1 MQGNSVALTAHD
13 MSDMGRLAQLAMN
26 PQSGAS
32 REEIYLAVA
41 SLYRIQGSG
50 LNNRE
55 RELMREILK
64 RLTRDVEMAIRI
76 ALAERLAE
84 DTTAPHDL
92 ILLLVDDTIEVARP
106 LIINSPLLTES
117 DVLRLIAEAGMSHQ
131 EAVAGRPHIGVPVT
145 DALAKSD
152 AESVLLALVRNATAK
167 ISSASYE
174 TLVQKSRALSGLQEP
189 LIRRP
194 DLPPQL
200 ANNMCEWVSDAL
212 KTYIKTNYKM
222 ATKDVDAAMSRAH
235 VVLKSEPSG
244 PKDPPADSAQKLIEK
259 MAASGQ
265 LKAGFLMRVL
275 SQGQMD
281 LFDLAF
287 ARLLDIELA
296 RFRPAFYERGARAV
310 ALSCRAAGID
320 RSVFPTVFNLS
331 RQARGLPVVLAAAEI
346 QAADTIFAGFTRQ
359 TAMANS
365 TPRCCNSSPVF
376 QALPDARAGV
386 LGSRPQVAKRQA
398 LPKA

>member
-1 MQGNSVALTAHD
+1 

-41 SLYRIQGSG
+41 SLYRIQGTG
-50 LNNRE
+50 LNSRE
-55 RELMREILK
+55 RELMRDILR

-92 ILLLVDDTIEVARP
+92 ILLLVDDAIEVARP
-106 LIINSPLLTES
+106 LILNSPLLTEA
-117 DVLRLIAEAGMSHQ
+117 DVLKLIAEAGVAHQ
-131 EAVAGRPHIGVPVT
+131 VAVADRPNLSVPVT
-145 DALAKSD
+145 NELAKSEH
-152 AESVLLALVRNATAK
+152 ESVLVALVRNVTAK
-167 ISSASYE
+167 ISDTAYQA
-174 TLVQKSRALSGLQEP
+174 LVEKSRAIAGLQEP

-200 ANNMCEWVSDAL
+200 ATNMCEWVSDAL
-212 KTYIKTNYKM
+212 KTYIRTNYEV
-222 ATKDVDAAMSRAH
+222 APRRVDVALNEANA
-235 VVLKSEPSG
+235 VLRSEPPS

-275 SQGQMD
+275 SQGQVD

-287 ARLLDIELA
+287 SRLLDVELT
-296 RFRPAFYERGARAV
+296 RFRKSFYEGGVRLV
-310 ALSCRAAGID
+310 ALACRAGGID

-331 RQARGLPVVLAAAEI
+331 RQARGLAVALSG
-346 QAADTIFAGFTRQ
+346 ADTATADGIFSGFTRQ
-359 TAMANS
+359 AAMDELRAS
-365 TPRCCNSSPVF
+365 
-376 QALPDARAGV
+376 LPH
-386 LGSRPQVAKRQA
+386 
-398 LPKA
+398 